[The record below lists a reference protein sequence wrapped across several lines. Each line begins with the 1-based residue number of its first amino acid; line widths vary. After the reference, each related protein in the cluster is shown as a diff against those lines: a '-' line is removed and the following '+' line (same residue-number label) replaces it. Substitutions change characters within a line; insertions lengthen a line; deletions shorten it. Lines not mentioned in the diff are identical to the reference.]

1 MRVALYE
8 LRGGP
13 DGLFL
18 DERVVGE
25 ATKYLFEEDA
35 ALHQSHVIAEAAVV
49 GVAEG
54 EDSLR
59 ISVDVEAI
67 GIVELG
73 RIPIRRREEH
83 DHRLPLL
90 KLVAAQLEV
99 AGHGAS
105 QPLRR
110 RVETQYFH
118 QCCGNQGRVRTDL
131 TSLIR
136 VTPTCYG
143 VSNSKNPGCWI

>member
-8 LRGGP
+8 LRRGP
-13 DGLFL
+13 DDFL
-18 DERVVGE
+18 LDDRVLGE

-35 ALHQSHVIAEAAVV
+35 TLHQGHVIAEAAVV

-67 GIVELG
+67 GIIELG
-73 RIPIRRREEH
+73 RIPIRRREDH
-83 DHRLPLL
+83 DHRLALL

-99 AGHGAS
+99 ADHGAS

-110 RVETQYFH
+110 RVETQAFLER
-118 QCCGNQGRVRTDL
+118 CGNQGRVRTDL

-136 VTPTCYG
+136 VLFEP
-143 VSNSKNPGCWI
+143 